1 MRSKTGLLI
10 TKAARIPS
18 GLGVCTFTTSLWAYV
33 APERTW
39 PAENSLLECDTLLWQ
54 SGWQWPGLSV
64 RGRFSC
70 RSWEV
75 VPATPTVRWWS
86 APLAGSS
93 RGLQH
98 SCVLLYSLILTA
110 LYCKPYELEY
120 VYIWKDYKDNH
131 SYYLFI
137 YGYGCFQFFIRP
149 TACGDLQVR
158 IMIMSILKIK
168 RYDMRN

>member
-1 MRSKTGLLI
+1 MDFGERRKTNLMRSKTGLPI
-10 TKAARIPS
+10 IKSRISS

-39 PAENSLLECDTLLWQ
+39 PAENSLLESHTLWWQ

-93 RGLQH
+93 RSLQH
-98 SCVLLYSLILTA
+98 NCVLLYSVILTVF
-110 LYCKPYELEY
+110 YCKPYKNE
-120 VYIWKDYKDNH
+120 YIWKDYKDNH
-131 SYYLFI
+131 FYYLLCTDMVVFSFSFELLHVEI
-137 YGYGCFQFFIRP
+137 Y
-149 TACGDLQVR
+149 
-158 IMIMSILKIK
+158 K
-168 RYDMRN
+168 